1 MGPIGCNSRKR
12 YQSKIRKIAQQ
23 HRTRQTT
30 ILEKLRAQDEEDQ
43 GAGDQ
48 ISRNKDEKSM
58 RILLQNPNGLRKNI
72 HDVDNVCAL
81 QDLSQLKVNIL
92 GLSET
97 NINWNNPIERDK
109 WRSMIL
115 RAWPKSK
122 VLTASI
128 RDGADHR

>member
-1 MGPIGCNSRKR
+1 MGPIGCNSRKW

-23 HRTRQTT
+23 HWTRQTT

-58 RILLQNPNGLRKNI
+58 QILLQNPNGLGKNI

-97 NINWNNPIERDK
+97 NIN
-109 WRSMIL
+109 
-115 RAWPKSK
+115 
-122 VLTASI
+122 
-128 RDGADHR
+128 